1 MTYLIIGFLL
11 ITGLVIYLISYKSK
25 SNNVTQTQQLTSD
38 TIQRQKVDPKNNPYK
53 DLRNL
58 ALSATMDQIGVS
70 FHTNQTKI
78 YGVIM
83 DWDLG
88 EGTATL
94 ISFLSGDASLY
105 LSSGGGMI
113 GGSGHQNIKNAAI
126 AFIDEA
132 GSFLDKTSKTDT
144 TPLPN
149 KNCIKFYFLTNN
161 GIFVG
166 QEQMINIENRSSKWL
181 DLFEE
186 GNKVISE
193 IRIVTN
199 DKL

>member
-1 MTYLIIGFLL
+1 MRRY
-11 ITGLVIYLISYKSK
+11 
-25 SNNVTQTQQLTSD
+25 SNSN
-38 TIQRQKVDPKNNPYK
+38 
-53 DLRNL
+53 
-58 ALSATMDQIGVS
+58 
-70 FHTNQTKI
+70 F
-78 YGVIM
+78 
-83 DWDLG
+83 
-88 EGTATL
+88 
-94 ISFLSGDASLY
+94 ISFWRCKSLFEFRWW
-105 LSSGGGMI
+105 LI

-126 AFIDEA
+126 AFIDKA
-132 GSFLDKTSKTDT
+132 GNFLDKTSKTDT

-166 QEQMINIENRSSKWL
+166 QEQMINIENSSSKWL

-186 GNKVISE
+186 SNKVISE